1 MLHLEEIRQCLAQS
15 GMLWREN
22 ENMAAHTT
30 FRIGGPAA
38 LFVEV
43 SSAQELSELMA
54 KLHSLSV
61 KPVII
66 GRGSNLLVSDKG
78 IDAPVICV
86 GEHFSQVSLS
96 SAPERVAADGRTFV
110 YAQSGASLTKLC
122 RFCLEQGLSG
132 LEFAYGIPGTVGGAI
147 AMNAGAYGGEMK
159 DVVVGAHHLTMDGTE
174 KHLWNQELDF
184 GYRHSFY
191 TDHSA
196 CILGGWFALK
206 PGSRDEIKAL
216 MDENL
221 NKRQTKQPL
230 EYPSAGSTFK
240 RPVGNYASA
249 LIDQCGLKGRSV
261 GGAQVS
267 EKHAGFVINT
277 GGATAQDVLDLVA
290 VIQKVVKDQT
300 GYDLECEIKL
310 L

>member
-1 MLHLEEIRQCLAQS
+1 VLHMEEIRQCLAQS

-22 ENMAAHTT
+22 ENMSAHTT

-38 LFVEV
+38 FFVEP
-43 SSAQELSELMA
+43 SAVEDLSMFLK

-61 KPVII
+61 APVII
-66 GRGSNLLVSDKG
+66 GRGSDLLVNDKG
-78 IDAPVICV
+78 IDAPVICM
-86 GEHFSQVSLS
+86 GEGFSEVFLCD
-96 SAPERVAADGRTFV
+96 APNGMKDDGRVFV

-122 RFCLEQGLSG
+122 RFCLEQGLTG

-147 AMNAGAYGGEMK
+147 FMNAGAYGGEMK
-159 DVVVGAHHLTMDGTE
+159 DVVVGANHLTMDG
-174 KHLWNQELDF
+174 KQETLMGQQLEF
-184 GYRHSFY
+184 SYRHSYY
-191 TDHSA
+191 TDNCC
-196 CILGGWFALK
+196 CILGGWFALAR
-206 PGSRDEIKAL
+206 SNRDEIKAL

-277 GGATAQDVLDLVA
+277 GGATAQDVLELVA
-290 VIQKVVKDQT
+290 EIQKVVKEKT
-300 GYDLECEIKL
+300 GYELECEIKL

>member
-1 MLHLEEIRQCLAQS
+1 MLHLEEIKEYLKINNFE
-15 GMLWREN
+15 WREQ
-22 ENMAAHTT
+22 EPMAPHTT

-43 SSAQELSELMA
+43 NTAEPLSDLFT
-54 KLHSLSV
+54 KLDSLNV
-61 KPVII
+61 TPVIV

-78 IDAPVICV
+78 IDAPVVCL
-86 GEHFSQVSLS
+86 GEKFADVYLY
-96 SAPERVAADGRTFV
+96 PEYADKKDGKVYV

-122 RFCLEQGLSG
+122 RFCLENGLSG

-147 AMNAGAYGGEMK
+147 AMNAGAYGGEIK
-159 DVVVGAHHLTMDGTE
+159 DMAVAADHITLSGKRERITGA
-174 KHLWNQELDF
+174 QLDF
-184 GYRHSFY
+184 GYRHSY
-191 TDHSA
+191 YSDRNC
-196 CILGGWFALK
+196 CIVGAVFALEK
-206 PGSRDEIKAL
+206 GNKEEIKAL
-216 MDENL
+216 MEENMH
-221 NKRQTKQPL
+221 KRQTKQPL

-277 GGATAQDVLDLVA
+277 GNATAQDVLDLVK
-290 VIQKVVKDQT
+290 VIQSEVLEKT
-300 GYDLECEIKL
+300 GYVLECEIKL